1 MVATIHRVAAGNGYQ
16 YYLRQTA
23 ANDRTA
29 RGRSSLSQYYSD
41 HGEAPGRW
49 HGTGL
54 GALDLTAGSEVT
66 ESQMKSLF
74 GEGLHPNAE
83 QIRTEVY
90 ARQIALGASDR
101 QATRAAEKATK
112 LGNKFAVYEIRSEY
126 RKRCSQAYRSRNS
139 ARNMEYT
146 AAIPDDERAR
156 IRTQVATDMFTDE
169 YGRAPL
175 NARELSGWV
184 AKNSRVNQA
193 ALAGLEITF
202 SPVKSVSVLWAL
214 APTDMARRIEA
225 AHQRAISDALAW
237 LERNAVLTRLGRN
250 GVRHAEVEGIVAAC
264 FTHRDSRAGDPDLHT
279 HVLVAN
285 KVRTLDGKWRTIDS
299 RLFHEAA
306 VTVSEIYDS
315 RLEHYLE
322 LALGLQFETRPDRDI
337 HQVPVREVIGVPLEL
352 IHAWSQRGTAI
363 NARLDRLTADFQA
376 TFGREPTPEEV
387 YGLADRATLDTR
399 PAKHLPQSHTQQRQ
413 TWREQATAVLGGR
426 ELVEAVMVT
435 AVSVPPIPRP
445 DPDAAFIAAS
455 AERALVAVSERRS
468 TWRPF
473 NLRAEVERQL
483 RGRVSSADWD
493 WVPDEVVAAALS
505 PRSTVARG
513 DPDLTEEPGLR
524 AAVPAWLRHRDG
536 SLVHV
541 RPNSRIYTTETT
553 LDVEAALIELSI
565 EPGARTLDPDLVT
578 TAVTDYNAAHPDRPL
593 NAGQVG
599 VISSF
604 ATSGLRVHTA
614 NAPAGTGK
622 TTAMQVLTSAWHS
635 SGGSVLG
642 MAPTAAAAAVL
653 GESIGTR
660 AETVDKLLDV
670 IDRHS
675 VRADSPTIVR
685 DHPPSLPQWVLD
697 IDHMTLV
704 IVDEHVKLGNTK
716 RLQLLQ
722 FLSRRRATVRCIG
735 DDRQLPAIDAG
746 GADADMNA
754 ASPEHTVT
762 LSHVVRFASTGEA
775 TASIGLR
782 DGDPAALAWYL
793 DNDRIHAGH
802 TGSVYDDTYTAWAT
816 DHNAGRDAVMLAPT
830 HEVVTAL
837 NARARADRL
846 TRTGTNPDAEVVL
859 ADGLCGSVGDTVR
872 TRRNN
877 PKLRCGGTDWVRN
890 GYSWTITAVHEDGSL
905 TVSHRRGGTDSDTT
919 VRLPAEY
926 VRAHVHLGYAAT
938 IDSAQGITADACH
951 VALSGRESRQQFYV
965 AMTRGI
971 HANHAYLATALD
983 GAEGSIYTEPAVYPR
998 TAVEVLQRVLA
1009 RDGAQKSAHTQLRD
1023 ALDPALR
1030 VGRAVDIY
1038 LDTLGLA
1045 AEQALGCDRL
1055 TGLDRAA
1062 DTIHPD
1068 LTDSPA
1074 YPVLRQHLALIALT
1088 GADPVAA
1095 LRAATGK
1102 RELDTADDPAA
1113 VLDWRLDP
1121 TGAHSAGTGPLAWT
1135 PGLPHAVTDE
1145 ALAEPVR
1152 ARERIVAA
1160 LAEQIRDSTR
1170 GWTPGAAPAWARPLL
1185 GADPALLGELAVW
1198 RAGLGVPDTDTRP
1211 TGPDRYT
1218 DLERLHQKHLQQRVI
1233 DAYGD
1238 PALPRNRWAAVVDTI
1253 DTRIRAD
1260 TLWPVVADRID
1271 LADRAGLD
1279 ITTLLTDAAAQRP
1292 LPDEMPAAA
1301 LWARMELEPSALDT
1315 TGADPLRPVWLPD
1328 LDAVLGTDMAAQL
1341 TTEPAW
1347 PRVVAAV
1354 ERATKTWSPRDLLF
1368 TASELLQG
1376 AQPDDAA
1383 PLRPDQ
1389 LAAALAWRIDALH
1402 HHTPTPPAQHAE
1414 QSAPAPSTPDV
1425 ESESTVTVATAEPAK
1440 HEAEDAPVATAISAP
1455 AEDAPVATAISAPAE
1470 DDLPTGIDRIAELFA
1485 NGQVADAVDAFR
1497 TLHTGLSD
1505 DEQAALTAVSETLY
1519 QYSFP
1524 VARARLRWAAQQ
1536 FPHHRAL
1543 IQACTPTTDP
1553 HVFRRD
1559 TEPDHNRTRPVY
1571 DHREYIDPTITPA
1584 AFDPIQAAGNDVID
1598 TYLADPET
1606 LDGRDPTSTTSTR
1619 AASGGFPIDYDRA
1632 AIPAIV
1638 GLPCVDCSIER
1649 PGNASSPVPP
1659 RISDDGLCHDCR
1671 DNERP
1676 GIPEHDPAEHL
1687 TARCAHITETHPAP
1701 AALAMLRRDWRTLDQ
1716 PGRAL
1721 IEQWLTDNPLTEQPL
1736 PVLAPLQRLSDRALA
1751 EAIDGLTQRL
1761 SNIATEAE
1769 FFTPIRQ
1776 DDFHAAP
1783 DPSVAEH
1790 RQAAEDA
1797 QLTARQHA
1805 HELDTAIRALHATAD
1820 ALDTAREELDALPVT
1835 RCRQRKT
1842 MQERIN
1848 TLVRE
1853 HRERSETH
1861 EQIRNAAR
1869 AANRH
1874 ANALL
1879 ARAERTAADDESRRL
1894 AVQTH
1899 AACTTT
1905 KEREQAT
1912 AALQNGLSA
1921 ELADHRAEQQ
1931 RRQQLSHPQRR
1942 REERSRAQLDTT
1954 AADFSSDEYTRPDRN
1969 GPIRGTDLGR

>member
-1 MVATIHRVAAGNGYQ
+1 MLHGGMVATIHRVAAGNGYQ

-74 GEGLHPNAE
+74 GEGLHPNSE

-101 QATRAAEKATK
+101 DATRAAEKATK
-112 LGNKFAVYEIRSEY
+112 LGNKFAAYEVRSEY
-126 RKRCSQAYRSRNS
+126 RKRCSQAYRAHNS
-139 ARNMEYT
+139 ARNMEPT
-146 AAIPDDERAR
+146 AAISDDERAR
-156 IRTQVATDMFTDE
+156 IRTHVATEMFTDE

-184 AKNSRVNQA
+184 AKNSRVNQT

-214 APTDMARRIEA
+214 GPPDMARRLEA

-237 LERNAVLTRLGRN
+237 LERNAVITRLGRN
-250 GVRHAEVEGIVAAC
+250 GVRHAEVDGIVAAC

-322 LALGLQFETRPDRDI
+322 LALGLQFETRADRDV
-337 HQVPVREVIGVPLEL
+337 HQVPIREVIGVPLEL

-363 NARLDRLTADFQA
+363 NARLDQLTADFQA

-387 YGLADRATLDTR
+387 YGLADRATLETR

-413 TWREQATAVLGGR
+413 TWREQATTVLGGR
-426 ELVEAVMVT
+426 EPVDAVIVA

-445 DPDAAFIAAS
+445 DPDAAFIAAT
-455 AERALVAVSERRS
+455 AERALAAVSERRS

-483 RGRVSSADWD
+483 RGRISPADWA
-493 WVPDEVVAAALS
+493 WVPDKVVAAALS

-513 DPDLTEEPGLR
+513 DPDLTEEPELR
-524 AAVPAWLRHRDG
+524 AVPAWLHHRDG
-536 SLVHV
+536 TPVHV
-541 RPNSRIYTTETT
+541 RPNSQIYTTQTT

-565 EPGARTLDPDLVT
+565 EPGARTLAPGLLAD
-578 TAVTDYNAAHPDRPL
+578 AVTEYNTAHPDRPL

-635 SGGSVLG
+635 SGGTVLG

-670 IDRHS
+670 LNRHS
-675 VRADSPTIVR
+675 PRPDSPTMMR

-697 IDHMTLV
+697 IDNTTLV

-716 RLQLLQ
+716 RLQLLR
-722 FLSRRRATVRCIG
+722 FLSRRGATVRCIG
-735 DDRQLPAIDAG
+735 DDKQLPAIDAG

-754 ASPEHTVT
+754 ASPEHTLT

-782 DGDPAALAWYL
+782 EGDPAALAWYL

-802 TGSVYDDTYTAWAT
+802 TGSVYDDTYTAWAA
-816 DHNAGRDAVMLAPT
+816 DHNAGRYAVMLAPT

-846 TRTGTNPDAEVVL
+846 TRTGTKPETEVVL

-877 PKLRCGGTDWVRN
+877 PKLRFGQTDWVRN

-905 TVSHRRGGTDSDTT
+905 TVAHRRGGTDSDNT

-926 VRAHVHLGYAAT
+926 VRAQVHLGYAAT
-938 IDSAQGITADACH
+938 IDSAQGITAETCH

-971 HANHAYLATALD
+971 HANHAHVATALD

-1009 RDGAQKSAHTQLRD
+1009 RDGAQKSAHTELRD

-1030 VGRAVDIY
+1030 IGRAVDIY

-1045 AEQALGCDRL
+1045 AEQALGSDRL
-1055 TGLDRAA
+1055 TELDHAA

-1088 GADPVAA
+1088 GADPIAA
-1095 LRAATGK
+1095 LRTAASK

-1121 TGAHSAGTGPLAWT
+1121 TGAHSAGTGPLPWT
-1135 PGLPHAVTDE
+1135 PGLPHGVTDDS
-1145 ALAEPVR
+1145 LTEPVR

-1160 LAEQIRDSTR
+1160 LAEQIRDSAR
-1170 GWTPGAAPAWARPLL
+1170 RWTPGNVPAWTRPLL
-1185 GADPALLGELAVW
+1185 GTDPALLGELAVW

-1211 TGPDRYT
+1211 AGPDRYT
-1218 DLERLHQKHLQQRVI
+1218 DLERLHQKRLQQRVI
-1233 DAYGD
+1233 DTYGD
-1238 PALPRNRWAAVVDTI
+1238 PTLPRNRWAEVVDDI
-1253 DTRIRAD
+1253 DPRISTD
-1260 TLWPVVADRID
+1260 TLWPIVADKID

-1279 ITTLLTDAAAQRP
+1279 ITTLLTEAAAQRP

-1301 LWARMELEPSALDT
+1301 LWARLELEPSALDT
-1315 TGADPLRPVWLPD
+1315 TGTDPLRPDWLPD
-1328 LDAVLGTDMAAQL
+1328 LEAVLGTDTAEHL

-1354 ERATKTWSPRDLLF
+1354 ERATNTWSPRDLLF
-1368 TASELLQG
+1368 TAYELLQG

-1402 HHTPTPPAQHAE
+1402 HHTPTPTSPAQRPEPATPE
-1414 QSAPAPSTPDV
+1414 PIAPDVDSAPTP
-1425 ESESTVTVATAEPAK
+1425 TVATAEPTQP
-1440 HEAEDAPVATAISAP
+1440 EAEDARVAAVISEP
-1455 AEDAPVATAISAPAE
+1455 TDS
-1470 DDLPTGIDRIAELFA
+1470 DQPTGIDRIAELFA
-1485 NGQVADAVDAFR
+1485 TGRVADAVAEFR
-1497 TLHTGLSD
+1497 SFNTGLSD
-1505 DEQAALTAVSETLY
+1505 DEQAILTAVSETLY

-1524 VARARLRWAAQQ
+1524 VAQARLRWAAQQ
-1536 FPHHRAL
+1536 FPQHQAL
-1543 IQACTPTTDP
+1543 IQACTPSTDP
-1553 HVFRRD
+1553 RTFRRD
-1559 TEPDHNRTRPVY
+1559 TEPDHDRTRPVY
-1571 DHREYIDPTITPA
+1571 DHRERVDPTITPA
-1584 AFDPIQAAGNDVID
+1584 VLDPIRAAGNDVVD
-1598 TYLADPET
+1598 TYLADPDT
-1606 LDGRDPTSTTSTR
+1606 HDNRNLAATNGDR
-1619 AASGGFPIDYDRA
+1619 AAAVGYPIDYDLA

-1649 PGNASSPVPP
+1649 PGSASSPVPP

-1676 GIPEHDPAEHL
+1676 GIPEHNPAVHL
-1687 TARCAHITETHPAP
+1687 TARCAHIAETHPAP
-1701 AALAMLRRDWRTLDQ
+1701 TALAMLRRDWRSLDQ
-1716 PGRAL
+1716 VGRRL
-1721 IEQWLTDNPLTEQPL
+1721 IEQWLTDNPIREQPL
-1736 PVLAPLQRLSDRALA
+1736 PVLDPLQRLSDRELA

-1761 SNIATEAE
+1761 SNIAAEAE
-1769 FFTPIRQ
+1769 IFAPIRR
-1776 DDFHAAP
+1776 DDVATMP
-1783 DPSVAEH
+1783 DPVVAEL
-1790 RQAAEDA
+1790 RRTAEDA
-1797 QLTARQHA
+1797 QLSAHRHA
-1805 HELDTAIRALHATAD
+1805 HELDTAVRALHTTAN
-1820 ALDTAREELDALPVT
+1820 ALDTAREDLDALPVT
-1835 RCRQRKT
+1835 RRRQRKT
-1842 MQERIN
+1842 LQAHIN

-1861 EQIRNAAR
+1861 ERIRNAAR

-1874 ANALL
+1874 ANDLL
-1879 ARAERTAADDESRRL
+1879 ARAEHAATEDEHRRL
-1894 AVQTH
+1894 AEQAR
-1899 AACTTT
+1899 AASSAAT
-1905 KEREQAT
+1905 EREQA
-1912 AALQNGLSA
+1912 AVALHDGLGSA
-1921 ELADHRAEQQ
+1921 LADHRAE
-1931 RRQQLSHPQRR
+1931 LQRR
-1942 REERSRAQLDTT
+1942 RTLSPPQRQREDYARAGLSST
-1954 AADFSSDEYTRPDRN
+1954 AEDFSPDRN
-1969 GPIRGTDLGR
+1969 TDPDGNKPRPGTDLGR